1 MTFSLPSRI
10 PHTIGFP
17 GQVCFCRGICT
28 FYVEHSSF
36 SMAHLCPVLYYISP
50 GSHPSQGPNNIIQ
63 FLIHLSYHCKY
74 STVINYLSAI
84 NVLHRH
90 FGFNVTFQEVFSVK
104 LILCGLRRILG
115 DAPVQKLPMTPDI
128 LLHLQPQLTARS
140 DSGFWAAMLLGFYT
154 FFCKSNL
161 MPKSAKD
168 FDPAKNLCPDN
179 IIV

>member
-1 MTFSLPSRI
+1 MDSRAKFVSAVAYAHSTLNTRRSQWRTYVRFCTTYHLVPI
-10 PHTIGFP
+10 PAKDRT
-17 GQVCFCRGICT
+17 
-28 FYVEHSSF
+28 
-36 SMAHLCPVLYYISP
+36 
-50 GSHPSQGPNNIIQ
+50 IIQ